1 MTPSTCAATA
11 LTGAALCASAP
22 VTTRG
27 WLLIEHPGPWPAFGY
42 PSDLPSGLERA
53 ADRLLGD
60 GVRPQLIRRTDRAGR
75 RGDGVRAVFLAGGDA
90 TGSTW
95 IERVD
100 PGLLTDRHQ
109 VGRLNA
115 ELFLAGRA
123 PGLGHA
129 AGPLLLVCT
138 HGRREVCCARFGRP
152 VAVALAARFGPLVWE
167 TTHVGGDEFAANL
180 VVLPDGAYFGRLDPR
195 QAVVVAERAL
205 AGELELDAYRGT
217 AGRSSDAQAAEWQLR
232 HTLRERSLAALR
244 PLAACAPDVH
254 CFTHLE
260 SDGARRHYEVRV
272 RLAADGRRRAAITS
286 AG

>member
-1 MTPSTCAATA
+1 MTLTSCIETAPTCAV
-11 LTGAALCASAP
+11 LCASAP

-42 PSDLPSGLERA
+42 PSDLPPGLERA

-90 TGSTW
+90 AGSTW

-100 PGLLTDRHQ
+100 PGLLTDRHGE
-109 VGRLNA
+109 GRLSA
-115 ELFLAGRA
+115 ATFQDGRA

-217 AGRSSDAQAAEWQLR
+217 AGRSTDAQAAEWQLR
-232 HTLRERSLAALR
+232 RALRERSLVALR

-254 CFTHLE
+254 CFAHVQP
-260 SDGARRHYEVRV
+260 DGARRHYEVRV
-272 RLAADGRRRAAITS
+272 RPAADGRRRADITS